1 MDYPHYSSPLTPS
14 DLHLFGPLKKHSAAK
29 HFAEDTNMK
38 QAVTS

>member
-1 MDYPHYSSPLTPS
+1 MDHPHYSLPLMLS
-14 DLHLFGPLKKHSAAK
+14 DFHLFGPLKKHNTAK